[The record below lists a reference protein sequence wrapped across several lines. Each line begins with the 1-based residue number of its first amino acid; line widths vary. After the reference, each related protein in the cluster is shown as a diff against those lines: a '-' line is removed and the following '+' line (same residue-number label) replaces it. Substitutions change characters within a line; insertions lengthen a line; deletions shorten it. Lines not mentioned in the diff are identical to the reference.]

1 METVSV
7 GDETLIRQT
16 LELKDTEAFSKLVR
30 RYQARILM
38 LQRRLTRD
46 PTLAEDLSQETFL
59 RAWQKLHT
67 YNGSGSFGG
76 WLAALGYNIFLQ
88 HRRRHK
94 RTDLETELVEDQLA
108 AVSSDNSALADLDRL
123 LAVLDPEDQTIL
135 VLNYACGL
143 TNLEVG
149 EVLGMPAGT
158 IKARIHRAKQKI
170 QRYLEQ
176 GEREAAMRPG
186 HTTPGTH
193 RIGTATPGIPSKT
206 GFFAQLTGAL

>member
-1 METVSV
+1 MSV

-16 LELKDTEAFSKLVR
+16 LELKDTEAFSELVR
-30 RYQARILM
+30 RHQTRILL

-46 PTLAEDLSQETFL
+46 PTLAEDLCQDTFL

-67 YNGSGSFGG
+67 YKGSGSFGG
-76 WLAALGYNIFLQ
+76 WLAALGYNVFLQ

-94 RTDLETELVEDQLA
+94 RADLETELVEDQLA
-108 AVSSDNSALADLDRL
+108 AVNSDNSALADLDRL

-149 EVLGMPAGT
+149 EVMGMPAGT

-170 QRYLEQ
+170 QQHLAQ
-176 GEREAAMRPG
+176 GERETARQPSHDGPG
-186 HTTPGTH
+186 TRQMGATTPTLP
-193 RIGTATPGIPSKT
+193 RKP
-206 GFFAQLTGAL
+206 GFFAQLTGAF